1 MAKMTFPRTMTRG
14 AFAGRTFETS
24 AEYLAAL
31 RATKENRRRRRPN
44 AKPKP
49 APTGPSV
56 RAIIRAYETLRSE
69 GLGEAKASRIV
80 EELILGR

>member
-1 MAKMTFPRTMTRG
+1 MANTFPRTMQRG
-14 AFAGRTFETS
+14 AFAGRTFES
-24 AEYLAAL
+24 RAEYWQAL
-31 RATKENRRRRRPN
+31 RATKGTRKPRRN
-44 AKPKP
+44 NKPK
-49 APTGPSV
+49 ATPTQPSV